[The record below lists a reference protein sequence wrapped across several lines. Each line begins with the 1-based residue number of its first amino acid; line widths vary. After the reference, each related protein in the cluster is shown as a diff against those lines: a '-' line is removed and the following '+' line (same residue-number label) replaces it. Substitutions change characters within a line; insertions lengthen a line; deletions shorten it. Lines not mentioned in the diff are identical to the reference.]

1 MINVVSHIV
10 CYLIG
15 AVTGDVIMCLLR
27 GGDDK

>member
-15 AVTGDVIMCLLR
+15 AVTGVVIMCLLR